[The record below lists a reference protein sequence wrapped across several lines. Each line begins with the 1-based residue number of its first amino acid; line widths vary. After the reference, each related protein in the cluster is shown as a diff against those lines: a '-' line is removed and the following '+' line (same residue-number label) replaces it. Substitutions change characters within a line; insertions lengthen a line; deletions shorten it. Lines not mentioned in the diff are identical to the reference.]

1 MNVNT
6 YNTTNYEN
14 IANWTLGENKPNS
27 NPIKANFRKA
37 KMNVNLTLTKDYRKK
52 DDFAVRINKPNSN
65 PISVK
70 PKININVF
78 IKKDYENE
86 TAFRPQKNK
95 PNQTQFLVK
104 DLIALV
110 KNSCAR
116 LWALLQCFSENFD
129 KPGELKTKGKF
140 RSRLRIPH
148 LLSIGSRLT
157 GAGDPKNLLGIMP
170 AKEGKIDLKH
180 SFHGS
185 AFCFCHRKSVKSVKS
200 VVKGIIMIETD
211 ISRAIIEEYNKR
223 LLEHLENDVVIV
235 GAGPAGLAA
244 GYYLA
249 KAGVKTAILEK
260 RLSIGG
266 GIWGG
271 AAGYNVIA
279 VEDKDILDEFG
290 ITAKKQKSLYMPKG
304 ILYITD
310 AIEFATALAYKA
322 KKAGVE
328 IFNLIEAEDIIVK
341 KNAVEGVV
349 VNNTAI
355 KLGRLHVD
363 PFCIRSKFLV
373 DATGHPAELVAM
385 LKERKPELFPNKIKD
400 GFMDVDTSEAGVVE
414 KTGEVY
420 PGLYVTG
427 MSVCAVFNLPR
438 MGPIFGGM
446 LKSGKKVAELIIDAI
461 SNEKIQS
468 SNA

>member
-1 MNVNT
+1 
-6 YNTTNYEN
+6 
-14 IANWTLGENKPNS
+14 
-27 NPIKANFRKA
+27 
-37 KMNVNLTLTKDYRKK
+37 
-52 DDFAVRINKPNSN
+52 
-65 PISVK
+65 
-70 PKININVF
+70 
-78 IKKDYENE
+78 
-86 TAFRPQKNK
+86 
-95 PNQTQFLVK
+95 
-104 DLIALV
+104 
-110 KNSCAR
+110 
-116 LWALLQCFSENFD
+116 
-129 KPGELKTKGKF
+129 
-140 RSRLRIPH
+140 
-148 LLSIGSRLT
+148 
-157 GAGDPKNLLGIMP
+157 
-170 AKEGKIDLKH
+170 
-180 SFHGS
+180 
-185 AFCFCHRKSVKSVKS
+185 
-200 VVKGIIMIETD
+200 MIETD
-211 ISRAIIEEYNKR
+211 ISRVIIEEYNRR

-249 KAGVKTAILEK
+249 KAGIKTTILEK
-260 RLSIGG
+260 RLSIGV

-279 VEDKDILDEFG
+279 VEDNDILDEFG
-290 ITAKKQKSLYMPKG
+290 ITAKKQTCAMGKG
-304 ILYITD
+304 LYITD

-322 KKAGVE
+322 KKAGAE

-341 KNAVEGVV
+341 KDTVEGVV

-400 GFMDVDTSEAGVVE
+400 GFMDVETSEAGVVE

-427 MSVCAVFNLPR
+427 MSVCAVYNLPR

-446 LKSGKKVAELIIDAI
+446 LKSGKKVAELIINAIGIDAI
-461 SNEKIQS
+461 GNEKIQS
-468 SNA
+468 SNT